1 KGVDQ
6 LLDVLVQEG
15 VMGDRVHPL
24 AVLVRIGQLAM
35 DQEVGDVEETTA
47 LGQLL
52 DRIAAVAEDA
62 VLAVN
67 ECDRAP
73 ATGGVKERGIVAQQ
87 PGTGSIR
94 GDLLEIGGGDRAI
107 PDRDLVAAAGPV
119 VGDCQSL
126 FCHGSTT
133 LSASSHTLESARALS
148 RFRKA
153 PTSMLAPATKKEV

>member
-1 KGVDQ
+1 
-6 LLDVLVQEG
+6 
-15 VMGDRVHPL
+15 
-24 AVLVRIGQLAM
+24 
-35 DQEVGDVEETTA
+35 T
-47 LGQLL
+47 LGQPL

-67 ECDRAP
+67 EGDRAP
-73 ATGGVKERGIVAQQ
+73 ATGGVEERRIVAQQ

-119 VGDCQSL
+119 VGDGQRL
-126 FCHGSTT
+126 FCHGSPT

-148 RFRKA
+148 RFRKV
-153 PTSMLAPATKKEV
+153 PTSMLAPATKKGGVRNEPN